1 MKKNNEV
8 TLRIKGDLENF
19 REKLIK
25 KGYEEY
31 DHFILD
37 DIFMIPNNLKIEEMS
52 TREIISKAVIIR
64 KIELIDKREIKQD
77 LVYKIKKFNNKGE
90 ILEQTSIRLKIL
102 DCEDAEKFMTE
113 RVRRQDSCRQEIGHR
128 KGTERAER
136 GSQGTKPGRHHQ
148 ILRRTECRMAG
159 CFAGHLQRRRRSGR
173 CQRQPGRRSRRERFG
188 RLLQRGRSARR
199 GI

>member
-64 KIELIDKREIKQD
+64 KIELIDKREIKQ
-77 LVYKIKKFNNKGE
+77 
-90 ILEQTSIRLKIL
+90 
-102 DCEDAEKFMTE
+102 
-113 RVRRQDSCRQEIGHR
+113 
-128 KGTERAER
+128 
-136 GSQGTKPGRHHQ
+136 
-148 ILRRTECRMAG
+148 
-159 CFAGHLQRRRRSGR
+159 
-173 CQRQPGRRSRRERFG
+173 
-188 RLLQRGRSARR
+188 
-199 GI
+199 